1 MTTLHVS
8 FKVGNAEYVVSASQV
23 LHLESFT
30 QATHI
35 PGAPAF
41 VAGLVQVRG
50 KLVPV
55 VDMRT
60 RFGLAPVE
68 RTLDNRVIVVTV
80 GSRVAGLLVDSAR
93 DMLRLDESAFQ
104 PPPDL
109 VEAQVAGFVKAITTI
124 APSRMLLV
132 VDVPRV
138 IGEEVAHA

>member
-1 MTTLHVS
+1 MTTLHVA
-8 FKVGNAEYVVSASQV
+8 FKVGNAEYVVSADQV
-23 LHLESFT
+23 LHLETYT

-55 VDMRT
+55 IDLRT
-60 RFGLAPVE
+60 RFGLAPGE
-68 RTLDNRVIVVTV
+68 HNLDSRVIVVRIGQRT
-80 GSRVAGLLVDSAR
+80 AGLLVDSAR
-93 DMLRLDESAFQ
+93 DVLRLDESSFQ

-109 VEAQVAGFVKAITTI
+109 VEVQAAGFVKAVTTD
-124 APSRMLLV
+124 ASRLLLV
-132 VDVPRV
+132 VDVQRV

>member
-1 MTTLHVS
+1 MTTLHVA
-8 FKVGNAEYVVSASQV
+8 FKVGNAEYVVSADQV
-23 LHLESFT
+23 LHLETYT

-55 VDMRT
+55 IDLRT
-60 RFGLAPVE
+60 RFGLAPGE
-68 RTLDNRVIVVTV
+68 HNLDSRVIVVRIGQRT
-80 GSRVAGLLVDSAR
+80 AGLLVDSAR
-93 DMLRLDESAFQ
+93 DVLRLDESSFQ

-109 VEAQVAGFVKAITTI
+109 VEVQAAGFVKAVTTV
-124 APSRMLLV
+124 ASRLLLV
-132 VDVPRV
+132 VDVQRV